1 MSKAI
6 TFTSRNE
13 MFLLPKEWPK
23 RDHLLGLALSH
34 KLEGLHSHSSS
45 PPAPGPEVGKQI
57 LAEDGSKTGKVEKG
71 ASYQGEWEGGYLR
84 RKDVVIYLETCTRL
98 VVIKMS

>member
-1 MSKAI
+1 
-6 TFTSRNE
+6 
-13 MFLLPKEWPK
+13 MFLLSKEWPK

-34 KLEGLHSHSSS
+34 KLECLHSHSNST
-45 PPAPGPEVGKQI
+45 PGPEVGKQI

-84 RKDVVIYLETCTRL
+84 WKDVVIYLETCTRL